1 VDAVLLDGAGNVDE
15 IFVDHRNERDVMFC
29 SEVLKDLVERLDVV
43 RAIVGRQGNA
53 GEQGLDVSGFESG
66 EYGVQVFASLI
77 GRQTAKA
84 VVAAE
89 FNDDNCRMS
98 LNDGADIGDRVF
110 SSSAARAA
118 VLDLVFIAALVEIAL
133 ERIRK
138 GLAGLESVARGDAVA
153 VADDGWAV
161 GGEQGKSSKYQAN
174 GNEKATLYVHMIS
187 VKVCKGRNVLC
198 AGCVRMKVWRRED

>member
-1 VDAVLLDGAGNVDE
+1 MDAVLLNGAGHVDE
-15 IFVDHRNERDVMFC
+15 VLVDHRNERDVMLR
-29 SEVLKDLVERLDVV
+29 SEILKDLVERLDVV

-53 GEQGLDVSGFESG
+53 GEQGLDMSGFESG

-84 VVAAE
+84 VVASE
-89 FNDDNCRMS
+89 FNDDNRRMS
-98 LNDGADIGDRVF
+98 LNDGADIGHCIFGSRT
-110 SSSAARAA
+110 AGAA
-118 VLDLVFIAALVEIAL
+118 VLDLVLVAALVEVTL

-138 GLAGLESVARGDAVA
+138 GLAGLQSIARGDAVA
-153 VADDGWAV
+153 VADDSWAV
-161 GGEQGKSSKYQAN
+161 CGGQGKSSKYQAN

-198 AGCVRMKVWRRED
+198 AGCVRMKV